1 MAILHHAVARLSL
14 YFCIVH
20 SLHTLLLA
28 KRHSS
33 VGWLWYANALN
44 SQQMATSNF
53 TTTFVVDQSP
63 QEVFNAINNIRG
75 WWTEDMD
82 GDSQKLNDEF
92 TVRFADVHV
101 STQQVVELIPAQK
114 LVWLV
119 TNSQL
124 NFIQDKQEW
133 MNTSIAFDIRTQDN
147 QTQIHFTHVGLVPQI
162 DCFDTCST
170 AWSRYIQGSLFKL
183 ITEGK
188 GRPGL

>member
-1 MAILHHAVARLSL
+1 
-14 YFCIVH
+14 
-20 SLHTLLLA
+20 
-28 KRHSS
+28 
-33 VGWLWYANALN
+33 
-44 SQQMATSNF
+44 MATSDF

-92 TVRFADVHV
+92 TVHFADAHV
-101 STQQVVELIPAQK
+101 STQQVIELIPAQK
-114 LVWLV
+114 VVWLV

-124 NFIQDKQEW
+124 NFVQDKQEW
-133 MNTSIAFDIRTQDN
+133 TNTSIAFDIRTQDN
-147 QTQIHFTHVGLVPQI
+147 QTQIHFTHTGLVPQI
-162 DCFDTCST
+162 DCFDACST
-170 AWSRYIQGSLFKL
+170 AWGRYIQGSLFKL